1 MKIVGISRIIE
12 LGGNMKAKFDLVQG
26 ERNTYG
32 LEINNTIVTNAPKG
46 AVLRHI
52 RSFDVDVEQLEKQL
66 TLIKERKRKC

>member
-1 MKIVGISRIIE
+1 MKV
-12 LGGNMKAKFDLVQG
+12 KFDLVQG

-32 LEINNTIVTNAPKG
+32 LEINNKIVTNAPKG

-52 RSFDVDVEQLEKQL
+52 RSFDVDVGQLEKQL

>member
-1 MKIVGISRIIE
+1 MKIVGTLRIIE

-46 AVLRHI
+46 AVLHHI